1 MIKTVPRQ
9 QSLIAPEIQN
19 PFVHNLRLGYLDIL
33 QIIIMS
39 VTIAPLRLLLVGL
52 CLLLAWPLAAIVV
65 AGRSEEDKKEPL
77 TGWRNTLLRPIIV
90 FLSRGVFFAAG
101 FHHIK
106 VSGKRANPSEA
117 MILAVAPHSSYMDA
131 LPVVFLDLTSSVA
144 KSENGE
150 VPLFGTLLEFTQPV
164 LVQREDVNSRL
175 HTIQEIQRRARTG
188 GKWPQII
195 IFPEGTC
202 TNRSCLISFKLGAF
216 HPGVPVQPV
225 CLRYP
230 NRLDT
235 VTWTWEGPGAYTL
248 FWLTLCQFNTNLEIE
263 FLPVYKP
270 SAEEIADP
278 KLFAKNV
285 RDVVAKALDVPVT
298 DHTFDDCRLMVKAR
312 KLNLPMEA
320 GLVEFQKLHKKLG
333 ISLDQMH
340 DMLEKF
346 CSMDS
351 QGKGHITMEEFSRY
365 LQLPESHSLKE
376 VFALY
381 DRDGSGTIDFR
392 EYVIGLSLVST
403 PVNTDSTISLAFQL
417 FDSSQQGFISHE
429 DLHDILH
436 NAFNMTDV
444 DVEEL
449 FRHIDADCDGKITF
463 EEFKRFA
470 LDRPEYAPLFLA
482 YQESQKGNNNS
493 VTTLTA
499 GNTNSNATPVKE
511 NRSAPSTPLAEDNG
525 DHLKAE

>member
-77 TGWRNTLLRPIIV
+77 TGWRKAFDWPLLTLGRLMVV
-90 FLSRGVFFAAG
+90 FMG
-101 FHHIK
+101 FQNIK
-106 VSGKRANPSEA
+106 VKGKPAGAKEA
-117 MILAVAPHSSYMDA
+117 PVVVAAPHSTMFDPMLLFFLASVPSAISRAENTKM
-131 LPVVFLDLTSSVA
+131 PVISA
-144 KSENGE
+144 
-150 VPLFGTLLEFTQPV
+150 LLEFTQPV